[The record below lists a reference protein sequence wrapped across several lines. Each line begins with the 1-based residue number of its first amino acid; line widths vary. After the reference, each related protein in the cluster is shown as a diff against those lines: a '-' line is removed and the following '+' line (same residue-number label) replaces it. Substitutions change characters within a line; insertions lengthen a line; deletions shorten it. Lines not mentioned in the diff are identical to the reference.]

1 MMILVQGFGAPTNMI
16 VGVERFAG
24 ITGGLPDRDDRYAFD
39 RNFREPSG
47 RVTAIN
53 GAWRLSPF

>member
-24 ITGGLPDRDDRYAFD
+24 ITGGLLM
-39 RNFREPSG
+39 
-47 RVTAIN
+47 VTIVTLLTATFV
-53 GAWRLSPF
+53 SPLAASPP